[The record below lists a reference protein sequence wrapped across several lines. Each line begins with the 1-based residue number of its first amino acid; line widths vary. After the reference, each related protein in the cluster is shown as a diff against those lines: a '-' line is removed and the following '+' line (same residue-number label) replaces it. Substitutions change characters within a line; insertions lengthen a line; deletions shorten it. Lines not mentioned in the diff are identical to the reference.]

1 MLNEM
6 RLRLFLLSLFFI
18 AQSATANQQDY
29 PFKLINNSESGGV
42 TVMAQNNGPAPI
54 LLNLKLTSTNAII
67 EPPSPV
73 AVVVKPA
80 ETIQVAAIHSAVT
93 GQGYRIARS
102 YQFSIGDPNAVHD
115 PSATYR
121 LPFKEGQAIT
131 VGQVWGGKIITH
143 ITPASLYAVDF
154 VVPIGTPLV
163 AARKG
168 RVVDIDQN
176 FTDGGTDP
184 LLKANHVMIL
194 HEDGT
199 LGLYSHLAANRI
211 AVSFGQWVD
220 AGNLIGY
227 SGNTGYS
234 TGPHLHFAVL
244 TNTSSA
250 NSTARYLSHPVR
262 FVNFAPAQEI
272 ALTQGA
278 TWLVHD
284 TGSAMNAPPVY
295 EGQRA
300 RGQQAVPVSRN
311 PSRMP
316 PAAVNSQ

>member
-1 MLNEM
+1 MRFNSLN
-6 RLRLFLLSLFFI
+6 RISVWHALFFFM
-18 AQSATANQQDY
+18 AWLVVETATANQQDY
-29 PFKLINNSESGGV
+29 PFKLINKPEAGGI

-54 LLNLKLTSTNAII
+54 LLNLKLTSTNAIV
-67 EPPSPV
+67 ERPSPI
-73 AVVVKPA
+73 VVVKPA
-80 ETIQVAAIHSAVT
+80 ETIQVAQIHSEVS
-93 GQGYRIARS
+93 GHGYRVARS

-115 PSATYR
+115 PSAIYR
-121 LPFKEGQAIT
+121 LPFKDGQAIT

-143 ITPASLYAVDF
+143 TTPASRYAVDF
-154 VVPIGTPLV
+154 VVPIDTPLV

-211 AVSFGQWVD
+211 AVSFGEWVD
-220 AGNLIGY
+220 AGTLIGY

-244 TNTSSA
+244 TNTPIA
-250 NSTARYLSHPVR
+250 DGAARYLSHPIR
-262 FVNFAPAQEI
+262 FVNFSTAQEI
-272 ALTQGA
+272 KLIQGA
-278 TWLVHD
+278 KWLVND
-284 TGSAMNAPPVY
+284 TGHV
-295 EGQRA
+295 
-300 RGQQAVPVSRN
+300 N
-311 PSRMP
+311 P
-316 PAAVNSQ
+316 